1 MLKRLGEEPSQPPS
15 KSKRVPVAPPSSG
28 RPPMPDRTTSGGK
41 SLKDLGLNTRPAE
54 VEMREPETPSSR
66 QFAVATGSNAADG
79 MTPQPENED
88 ASSRWPDLQH
98 YAKRMLRTLTRSEKE
113 VVAGVHQVNIDRINS
128 LLAEVMLR
136 VDGLKVPLRK
146 KQEEVRD
153 ANRRATDLIN
163 VTQYNTLMYK
173 IQTKSREMKQEEL
186 VKELTAA
193 ADMAN
198 KKADD
203 FKLQVKNLQADVKA
217 LGDADKEDTQ
227 LRADVSR
234 LKNELA
240 QT

>member
-146 KQEEVRD
+146 KQEE
-153 ANRRATDLIN
+153 
-163 VTQYNTLMYK
+163 
-173 IQTKSREMKQEEL
+173 EEL